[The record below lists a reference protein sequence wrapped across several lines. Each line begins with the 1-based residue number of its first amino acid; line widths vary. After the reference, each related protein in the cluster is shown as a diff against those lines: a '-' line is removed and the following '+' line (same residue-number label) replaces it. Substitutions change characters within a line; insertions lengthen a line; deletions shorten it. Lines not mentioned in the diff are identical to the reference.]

1 MSYKNASIPLE
12 PGLNLIV
19 GPNGA
24 GKSSILL
31 GISVVLGQ
39 AYTERSRKLSEL
51 IRWGEDQARVSVLL
65 DNESEKGPR
74 PFPQA
79 RSDKILLT
87 RILKRSGDY
96 HYLLNN
102 KPVTKTSLIEGLSK
116 IGLNPDNMLVIMH
129 QLMVGRFGTVS
140 PIEKLLLLEDAVG
153 FGAYRKEVVEA
164 SDRLQKL
171 TTERETMSSVI
182 EGTRETYLHWQRKYE
197 KYETKRKLEQQLKDL
212 QRELTWRRIL
222 RKETSQKRLQ
232 DRISSLQTKSEDAK
246 DELDS
251 ARNEHLKLSSE
262 LDRVNQELE
271 TFREEHLKLEH
282 SRGFRSGSLEW
293 IARFRDLVTPGAEQ
307 NDQLRQTLAELNQ
320 EHEKIA
326 NTAQLDE
333 TEYVRV
339 RSKIAE
345 LSGHLTKSTDLL
357 VESKV
362 RSEVNSFKLS
372 MMAQEVQEL
381 EVELRLGEE
390 ELAPLRTQALQ
401 LGPAFENPRDLHDVT
416 LEMAAVQERI
426 RPLAHLSADV
436 EKMFK
441 TYGDMYEDLRKKAEV
456 VEQNRSEVLGELQ
469 GRFERWKTVMG
480 KLLEDLS
487 SRYGNLLDE
496 VGGKGRIDLKSSKNI
511 EKAGL
516 ELYAGFKGNEPVSL
530 DSLAPSGGERTVAL
544 IAFLLSLQQFISS
557 PFRAIDEFDVH
568 MDPKNRETV
577 SRLIHAASKTTDTS
591 QYIAITPGQ
600 LSLPSEDQVHVVV
613 VQNVEGS
620 SMAREQLAELL
631 LLSWHPVVELEQL
644 TDAST
649 KEALDYWQQTLSFF
663 ERRRRLPAGPFE
675 TPGSMDSPELARMRV
690 LEEKAFTKRLE
701 EMRMEMKEKAGED
714 KRTEYWSFVRTSNFP
729 QTVLRAQMV
738 SFLVSYGMAALD
750 RRREKMFLIPR
761 DPPFASR
768 QGSPL
773 SYPIPIT
780 KEFVLSR
787 AK

>member
-1 MSYKNASIPLE
+1 LIREVQLTNFMSYKNASIPLE

-51 IRWGEDQARVSVLL
+51 IRWGEDQARISILL

-102 KPVTKTSLIEGLSK
+102 KPISRTSLVEGLSK
-116 IGLNPDNMLVIMH
+116 LGLKPDNMLVIMH

-153 FGAYRKEVVEA
+153 FGAYRKEVLEA

-182 EGTRETYLHWQRKYE
+182 EGTRETYLHWQREYE
-197 KYETKRKLEQQLKDL
+197 KYETKKKLEQQLKDL

-222 RKETSQKRLQ
+222 RKETSQARLK
-232 DRISSLQTKSEDAK
+232 DRISSLQKKSEDAK
-246 DELDS
+246 EELDS
-251 ARNEHLKLSSE
+251 AQKDDLKLSAE
-262 LDRVNQELE
+262 LERVSRELE

-282 SRGFRSGSLEW
+282 GRGFRSGSLEW
-293 IARFRDLVTPGAEQ
+293 IARFRDLVTPGAEN
-307 NDQLRQTLAELNQ
+307 NDLLRQTLFELNQ
-320 EHEKIA
+320 EKEKLS
-326 NTAQLDE
+326 NTAELDE
-333 TEYVRV
+333 AEFSRV
-339 RSKIAE
+339 RSKIGE
-345 LSGHLTKSTDLL
+345 LSGSLTKSTDLL

-362 RSEVNSFKLS
+362 KSEVNSFKLS

-381 EVELRLGEE
+381 EVQLRLGEE

-401 LGPAFENPRDLHDVT
+401 LGPVFENPRDLHDVT
-416 LEMAAVQERI
+416 LETAAVQERI

-469 GRFERWKTVMG
+469 GRFDRWKTVMG

-487 SRYGNLLDE
+487 ARYGSLLDE
-496 VGGKGRIDLKSSKNI
+496 VGGRGRIDLKSSKNI

-600 LSLPSEDQVHVVV
+600 LSLPTEDQVHVVV

-620 SMAREQLAELL
+620 SIIKEL
-631 LLSWHPVVELEQL
+631 
-644 TDAST
+644 
-649 KEALDYWQQTLSFF
+649 K
-663 ERRRRLPAGPFE
+663 
-675 TPGSMDSPELARMRV
+675 
-690 LEEKAFTKRLE
+690 
-701 EMRMEMKEKAGED
+701 
-714 KRTEYWSFVRTSNFP
+714 
-729 QTVLRAQMV
+729 
-738 SFLVSYGMAALD
+738 
-750 RRREKMFLIPR
+750 
-761 DPPFASR
+761 
-768 QGSPL
+768 
-773 SYPIPIT
+773 
-780 KEFVLSR
+780 
-787 AK
+787 